1 MTRASSAATIG
12 VLTLLVC
19 TGPHAR
25 AQFMGNRGG
34 TFIGGGSTPIGD
46 MERGA
51 GIMAAG
57 IGLGNY
63 YTAAADSINTDT
75 WMRLNEYLFQSV
87 REASMREQKRLAAR
101 IAKNKEH
108 YNASIARILNDPEF
122 KDIRRGDALNSVY
135 DKLTKPQITETSFR
149 LAPVHISGENIRNI
163 PFFYAKEDLAFSLR
177 RLTARGN
184 WPVGLRDDRLAGERR
199 AYERAVDNALELQLE
214 GKLTPEAVH
223 TVEDAVNG
231 LSIRLDQVIPP
242 SRDRVYMEARNF
254 VKRLETSKELF
265 KRREIEQILGE
276 IDKYSGTTVHDLV
289 VFMKRNN
296 LRFGVPDEIGD
307 EQSLY
312 TQLYASLRQQLD
324 LVQIP
329 EDASKK

>member
-1 MTRASSAATIG
+1 MTRASSAAIG
-12 VLTLLVC
+12 VLTLLLVSNSQ
-19 TGPHAR
+19 AR
-25 AQFMGNRGG
+25 AQFNGG
-34 TFIGGGSTPIGD
+34 GVFIGAGSTPIGD
-46 MERGA
+46 AERGA

-57 IGLGNY
+57 IGIGNY
-63 YTAAADSINTDT
+63 YDATANSINTDT

-87 REASMREQKRLAAR
+87 RQASMREQKRLAER
-101 IAKNKEH
+101 IAKNKEN
-108 YNASIARILNDPEF
+108 YNESIARVLNDPEF
-122 KDIRRGDALNSVY
+122 KDIRRGSALNAVY
-135 DKLTKPQITETSFR
+135 NELTKPQISDSSFR
-149 LAPVHISGENIRNI
+149 LSPVHLSSEQIRNI

-177 RLTARGN
+177 RLTAKGS
-184 WPVGLRDDRLAGERR
+184 WPVGLRDERLVGERK
-199 AYERAVDNALELQLE
+199 AYELAVDNALELQLQ

-223 TVEDAVNG
+223 KVEEAVND
-231 LSIRLDQVIPP
+231 LSIRLDQVIAP
-242 SRDRVYMEARNF
+242 SRDKVYLEARNF

-276 IDKYSGTTVHDLV
+276 IDKYYGTTVYELV

-312 TQLYASLRQQLD
+312 TQLYALLRQQLD

-329 EDASKK
+329 DDKPKK

>member
-1 MTRASSAATIG
+1 MTRASSAAAIG
-12 VLTLLVC
+12 VFTLLLVS
-19 TGPHAR
+19 GSPAP

-34 TFIGGGSTPIGD
+34 TFIGAGSTPIGD
-46 MERGA
+46 IDRGI
-51 GIMAAG
+51 GIMAQG
-57 IGLGNY
+57 IGVGNY
-63 YTAAADSINTDT
+63 YNAMADSIGTDT

-101 IAKNKEH
+101 IAKNKEN
-108 YNASIARILNDPEF
+108 YNESIARVLNAPEF
-122 KDIRRGDALNSVY
+122 KDIRRGSALNAVY
-135 DKLTKPQITETSFR
+135 NELTRPQITETTFR
-149 LAPVHISGENIRNI
+149 LSPVHLSSEQIRNI

-184 WPVGLRDDRLAGERR
+184 WPVGLRDERLAPERR
-199 AYERAVDNALELQLE
+199 TYERAVDNALELQLE
-214 GKLTPEAVH
+214 GKLTRAAVDAVEEAVSS
-223 TVEDAVNG
+223 
-231 LSIRLDQVIPP
+231 LSIRLDQVITP
-242 SRDRVYMEARNF
+242 SRDKVYLEARDF